1 MVSSDA
7 EIENMLVPTTWEDR
21 DTEIVVQSI
30 IDKKMGL
37 ETVDKL
43 G

>member
-1 MVSSDA
+1 MVKSD
-7 EIENMLVPTTWEDR
+7 IESMLVPTTWEDR

-30 IDKKMGL
+30 IDKEMGL
-37 ETVDKL
+37 KTVDKL